1 MGKPSRVVGFDHS
14 KRGSNQQTMEVVLPK
29 NMEGVPGG
37 TQKIAGFAGQMMQY
51 INDDTPQASVFKN
64 KGYPRQFKK

>member
-1 MGKPSRVVGFDHS
+1 
-14 KRGSNQQTMEVVLPK
+14 MEVVLPK

-51 INDDTPQASVFKN
+51 LNDDTPQASVFKN
-64 KGYPRQFKK
+64 KGYPRQFKQYPLVN